1 MDFDKTLFK
10 YKKIIDSRIKTLF
23 EKRIFDSKDFIKS
36 SDSYLKE
43 FLLRGGKRLR
53 PIMTIMAYKSL
64 CDQDEEKIYLP
75 AVGIEL
81 FHNSSLIHDDI
92 MDEDRERRGMPSMHK
107 HFENVFLK
115 DYEEKKY
122 IGGIFRKMSERF
134 GVSIAI
140 LQGDIL
146 YALTESCFTNSSFE
160 ADVIRKALDVINHT
174 YRKISEGQI
183 LDILSE
189 VKRDFTEDDY
199 FEVIETK
206 TAYLFKAAI
215 QIGAIFS
222 RTTTEQMDALSQY
235 AINIGMA
242 FQLQDDLIDISP
254 GLKGHALGSDIRR
267 GKRTLLII
275 KALKNANEKQKQ
287 IILTAFGN
295 YQADQGMIKS
305 ASDVLYTTG
314 SVDYVKRLARQK
326 LREGQSYLDNSGLS
340 EEGLAFFEGLVD
352 FMANRKI

>member
-23 EKRIFDSKDFIKS
+23 EKRIIDSKNFLKS
-36 SDSYLKE
+36 SYLYLKD
-43 FLLRGGKRLR
+43 FVLKGGKRLR
-53 PIMTIMAYKSL
+53 PIMAIMAYKSL
-64 CDQDEEKIYLP
+64 CDQDEDKIYLP

-92 MDEDRERRGMPSMHK
+92 MDEDGERRGMPSMHK

-115 DYEEKKY
+115 NYEEKKY
-122 IGGIFRKMSERF
+122 NGGIFRKMSERF

-146 YALTESCFTNSSFE
+146 YALTESCFTDSSFE
-160 ADVIRKALDVINHT
+160 ADVSGKALDVINHT

-199 FEVIETK
+199 FEVIERK

-215 QIGAIFS
+215 QVGAILS
-222 RTTTEQMDALSQY
+222 QTTAVQMDALSQY
-235 AINIGMA
+235 AINIGRA
-242 FQLQDDLIDISP
+242 FQLQDDLIDIRP

-275 KALKNANEKQKQ
+275 KALENASEKQKQ
-287 IILTAFGN
+287 ILLTAFGN
-295 YQADQGMIKS
+295 YKADQGMIKA
-305 ASDVLYTTG
+305 ASDVLYATG
-314 SVDYVKRLARQK
+314 SVDYVKRLACQK
-326 LREGQSYLDNSGLS
+326 LREGQSHLANT
-340 EEGLAFFEGLVD
+340 GLAKDGVTFFEGLVN
-352 FMANRKI
+352 FLANRKI